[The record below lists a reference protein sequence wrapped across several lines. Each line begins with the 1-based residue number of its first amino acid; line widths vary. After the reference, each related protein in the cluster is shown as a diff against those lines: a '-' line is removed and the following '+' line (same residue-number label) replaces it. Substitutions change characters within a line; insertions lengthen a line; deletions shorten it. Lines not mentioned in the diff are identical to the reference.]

1 MTKKDMHLSTLARS
15 FGIMTITV
23 EDTGT
28 AEEDSRVKEE
38 HHLQLKGENFLNN
51 SPLDRLRRNGLR
63 ASLVPRSKHR
73 AASWNMN
80 PEDKSTRECKPVYL
94 LF

>member
-28 AEEDSRVKEE
+28 AEEDSR
-38 HHLQLKGENFLNN
+38 
-51 SPLDRLRRNGLR
+51 
-63 ASLVPRSKHR
+63 
-73 AASWNMN
+73 
-80 PEDKSTRECKPVYL
+80 STSIGHTHMML
-94 LF
+94 I

>member
-28 AEEDSRVKEE
+28 AEEDSRSALIG
-38 HHLQLKGENFLNN
+38 HRTHMMLISDWSG
-51 SPLDRLRRNGLR
+51 SRR
-63 ASLVPRSKHR
+63 S
-73 AASWNMN
+73 M
-80 PEDKSTRECKPVYL
+80 
-94 LF
+94 